1 MKGVKMLELFVGLI
15 LSCSVLL
22 GMAWYGSIPNPP
34 IASDF
39 QQHTIANSVAPTL
52 LSNLTIQANTV
63 TGLQIL
69 RYDLTGLIVQSTGI
83 SQAPPTIAISLT
95 NGGSIFSSN
104 FAATPLATSGSPYMF
119 RFSILFSP
127 DNGNITVLDAYTW
140 AEIGVAPGN
149 LGTIELRREKSF
161 VGLVFNPA
169 ASSQLQVTVTN
180 PVANVNYSTTIE
192 MAQLIAS

>member
-1 MKGVKMLELFVGLI
+1 MKGLNMVELFFGLI

-39 QQHTIANSVAPTL
+39 LQHSIVNSIAPTQ
-52 LSNLTIQANTV
+52 LSSLTIQANTV
-63 TGLQIL
+63 SGLQIL
-69 RYDLTGLIVQSTGI
+69 RYDLTGFVINSTGVN
-83 SQAPPTIAISLT
+83 QAPPTIVISLT

-104 FAATPLATSGSPYMF
+104 FAATALPTSPTPYCF
-119 RFSILFSP
+119 RFSILFNPS
-127 DNGNITVLDAYTW
+127 NGQITVLDAYTW
-140 AEIGVAPGN
+140 AEIGLVQAN
-149 LGTIELRREKSF
+149 LGTVELRRETSF
-161 VGLVFNPA
+161 VQLVFNPA

-180 PVANVNYSTTIE
+180 AIANANYSTTVE